1 MFWQIFI
8 SPQVKRNAIISY
20 KHGIYELPQKLS
32 NNLRLKKLE
41 NNTDGV
47 DSAGARAA
55 QSWKMAWVERA
66 QKKNARVAWA
76 HKTLVQVKIKW
87 QGSVGRNFVVGL
99 RCLVEK
105 VLLKILQH
113 LQENTCA
120 GVSC

>member
-66 QKKNARVAWA
+66 QKKMRGWRGP
-76 HKTLVQVKIKW
+76 IKPW
-87 QGSVGRNFVVGL
+87 CRS
-99 RCLVEK
+99 K
-105 VLLKILQH
+105 
-113 LQENTCA
+113 
-120 GVSC
+120 